1 MKMTNSTCD
10 LCTDRKGTC
19 WNLDTEAA
27 CNEAAGDDLFTRKEE
42 SSERVEL
49 HAHTLY
55 TKKESAVHAEELIKA
70 AIKSGHKCV
79 TITDFNTVQ
88 GFPAFME
95 ATEAISSESSIKT
108 IYGMEAYTYDDVLGA
123 ELGEEYVVFRTEQ
136 DDKTHEI
143 SEISAVLIKNQIISQ
158 VFSKCICSIDLIPEV
173 LSEFLSFAGEKTLV
187 CYNTES
193 GISILKDLTEK
204 HGHKLR
210 NKIIN
215 FEELIRKA
223 PLNTRKYTINDC
235 TPVANYYDFFSTG
248 NDSLKKVRLLSSIIL
263 KLAEAEKSTA
273 DYCHRMIIVKN
284 ATGLKNLYKLVTE
297 SNLKYSD
304 KGCPA
309 IPKSRLVKFREGL
322 VIGCEYKEGEI
333 LRGIRKGLSDEEL
346 CKIAS
351 FYDYLEIQ
359 PASGCLSL
367 LYNNSLNIEVLKT
380 INKKIVEIGD
390 TMNIPVCATGD
401 VHYIDPEDKIV
412 RDILK
417 DCSGVRSDDIFDD
430 LHFRSTQEM
439 LDELS
444 YFGEEKARKLVIDN
458 PASISDLVEQVRPIP
473 AEKCY
478 PYKMGA
484 DEKIEKLCVM
494 RAHEIYGER
503 LPEIVENRITEELHA
518 ITENGYST
526 TYMIVNDIVRKIR
539 NKGGEVW
546 FRGSLGA
553 SFIAYLLGI
562 TGINP
567 LPPHYHCPV
576 CGKTEFTDDY
586 KYDSGYDLPEKKCD
600 LCGIDYVRDGQDIPY
615 ETFMGIKG
623 EKRPDIE
630 LSVDSYNISIISKT
644 LEKAAVGRV
653 IQAGGVSGVS
663 HRRALLDVDE
673 YLKKNNIELPS
684 DKKEKIISQ
693 LEGSITEST
702 FPMYGYYIIPEGSE
716 TEDFTP
722 VQKVSDG
729 EKVTQFEF
737 RYLNDVLLKIGL
749 HGNKMIDDFIKLE
762 ARTGIPRNNISMF
775 DPSVY
780 NGFVS
785 TAPIGVTPDQIHW
798 PNSAIGIQDAE
809 SDLINELLASVNVS
823 NFSELLKI
831 TGIKFGSGTWYRNAK
846 NLLESE
852 ICGLSEIV
860 GCREDIFLTLT
871 RKYDIDRETAYKIM
885 EHVRKNRRKRPFK
898 PEITELLRKHGVPGW
913 YIESLQS
920 ISYLFPKAHL
930 VQIVINEIKMMW
942 YKIHYSKDFYKVIL
956 ADTFNISN
964 IDMIAGG
971 KEYIKTKIDECFDGK
986 GPSVKGRD
994 IFLINEYL
1002 QRGYEFL

>member
-158 VFSKCICSIDLIPEV
+158 GFSKCICSIDLIPEV
-173 LSEFLSFAGEKTLV
+173 LSEFLAFAGEKTLV

-223 PLNTRKYTINDC
+223 PLNTEKYTINDC
-235 TPVANYYDFFSTG
+235 TPVANYYDFFPTG

-309 IPKSRLVKFREGL
+309 IPKSRLVEFREGL

-333 LRGIRKGLSDEEL
+333 LRGIRKGLTDEEL

-417 DCSGVRSDDIFDD
+417 DRSGVRSDDVFDD

-478 PYKMGA
+478 PYETGA
-484 DEKIEKLCVM
+484 DEKIE
-494 RAHEIYGER
+494 
-503 LPEIVENRITEELHA
+503 N
-518 ITENGYST
+518 
-526 TYMIVNDIVRKIR
+526 
-539 NKGGEVW
+539 
-546 FRGSLGA
+546 
-553 SFIAYLLGI
+553 
-562 TGINP
+562 
-567 LPPHYHCPV
+567 
-576 CGKTEFTDDY
+576 
-586 KYDSGYDLPEKKCD
+586 
-600 LCGIDYVRDGQDIPY
+600 YV
-615 ETFMGIKG
+615 
-623 EKRPDIE
+623 
-630 LSVDSYNISIISKT
+630 
-644 LEKAAVGRV
+644 
-653 IQAGGVSGVS
+653 
-663 HRRALLDVDE
+663 
-673 YLKKNNIELPS
+673 
-684 DKKEKIISQ
+684 
-693 LEGSITEST
+693 
-702 FPMYGYYIIPEGSE
+702 
-716 TEDFTP
+716 
-722 VQKVSDG
+722 
-729 EKVTQFEF
+729 
-737 RYLNDVLLKIGL
+737 
-749 HGNKMIDDFIKLE
+749 
-762 ARTGIPRNNISMF
+762 
-775 DPSVY
+775 
-780 NGFVS
+780 
-785 TAPIGVTPDQIHW
+785 
-798 PNSAIGIQDAE
+798 
-809 SDLINELLASVNVS
+809 
-823 NFSELLKI
+823 
-831 TGIKFGSGTWYRNAK
+831 
-846 NLLESE
+846 
-852 ICGLSEIV
+852 
-860 GCREDIFLTLT
+860 
-871 RKYDIDRETAYKIM
+871 
-885 EHVRKNRRKRPFK
+885 
-898 PEITELLRKHGVPGW
+898 
-913 YIESLQS
+913 
-920 ISYLFPKAHL
+920 
-930 VQIVINEIKMMW
+930 
-942 YKIHYSKDFYKVIL
+942 
-956 ADTFNISN
+956 
-964 IDMIAGG
+964 
-971 KEYIKTKIDECFDGK
+971 
-986 GPSVKGRD
+986 
-994 IFLINEYL
+994 
-1002 QRGYEFL
+1002 